1 MAMAKI
7 AIIGATGTAGYRVAA
22 KLKSPDVSVVEIARS
37 HGVDL
42 ISGEGLAEALEGV
55 DVAIDAS
62 NVIPPDDSADIEE
75 TLATAARNVLGACA
89 SQQVGQLA
97 LLTISGIDNPVFDD
111 FPYCRAT
118 RAQEQILRSNGVPCT
133 MVKSTQWH
141 EFATNPAAVSFG
153 DDEVVVQDWLIQP
166 IAADTV
172 ADVLAVAATS
182 APGIPRTITGPEV
195 VRLPELT
202 TKLLRRQGDNRAVR
216 VAPVP
221 LAALADGA
229 LLAPD
234 GAGVIGSDVDTW
246 LQTAHHTNVHTKKGT
261 S

>member
-1 MAMAKI
+1 MAKI
-7 AIIGATGTAGYRVAA
+7 AIIGATGTAGSRVAA

-89 SQQVGQLA
+89 SQQVGQLV

-111 FPYCRAT
+111 FPYYRAK
-118 RAQEQILRSNGVPCT
+118 RAQERILRSNGVPCT
-133 MVKSTQWH
+133 IVKSTQWH
-141 EFATNPAAVSFG
+141 EFATNPAAVSFD

-202 TKLLRRQGDNRAVR
+202 TKLLRRQGDNRTVR
-216 VAPVP
+216 VAPAP

-234 GAGVIGSDVDTW
+234 GAAVIGPDVDTW
-246 LQTAHHTNVHTKKGT
+246 LQTAHHTNVHTKKGN